1 METFASTSGE
11 IQTYID
17 GNLVKDIGYDAK
29 YDGNVAEIHLRDND
43 EEYYTRLDKESL
55 LKLLNSS
62 HAKGDLMLRLKE
74 EYPIVS
80 TTKESKTK
88 ESKTK
93 ESKTKESKTKKEKR
107 EKREKREKKTRR
119 KKK

>member
-29 YDGNVAEIHLRDND
+29 YDGNVAEIHLRNND
-43 EEYYTRLDKESL
+43 QEYYTTLDKESL

-62 HAKGDLMLRLKE
+62 HAKGDLMLRLEE

-80 TTKESKTK
+80 TSKRKETKESKTK
-88 ESKTK
+88 ES
-93 ESKTKESKTKKEKR
+93 ETKESKTKKEKR
-107 EKREKREKKTRR
+107 GERRKKKTRR
-119 KKK
+119 KK

>member
-1 METFASTSGE
+1 METFATSSGE
-11 IQTYID
+11 MQTYID
-17 GNLVKDIGYDAK
+17 GELVKDIGYDVN
-29 YDGNVAEIHLRDND
+29 YDGDIAEIHLRDND

-62 HAKGDLMLRLKE
+62 HTKGDLMLRLKE

-88 ESKTK
+88 EC
-93 ESKTKESKTKKEKR
+93 KTKK

>member
-1 METFASTSGE
+1 METFATSSGE
-11 IQTYID
+11 MQTYID
-17 GNLVKDIGYDAK
+17 GELVKDIGYDVN
-29 YDGNVAEIHLRDND
+29 YDGDIAEIHLRDND
-43 EEYYTRLDKESL
+43 EEYYTRLEPEAL
-55 LKLLNSS
+55 LQLLNSS

-93 ESKTKESKTKKEKR
+93 K

-119 KKK
+119 KKNKK

>member
-1 METFASTSGE
+1 METFATSSGE
-11 IQTYID
+11 MQTYID
-17 GNLVKDIGYDAK
+17 GELVKDIGYDVN
-29 YDGNVAEIHLRDND
+29 YDGDIAEIYVKEDD
-43 EEYYTRLDKESL
+43 EEYYTRLEPEAL
-55 LKLLNSS
+55 LQLLNSS

-88 ESKTK
+88 K
-93 ESKTKESKTKKEKR
+93 

-119 KKK
+119 KKNKK

>member
-88 ESKTK
+88 EN
-93 ESKTKESKTKKEKR
+93 KTKESKTKKEKR
-107 EKREKREKKTRR
+107 EKREKKTRR

>member
-1 METFASTSGE
+1 METFATSSGE
-11 IQTYID
+11 MQTYID
-17 GNLVKDIGYDAK
+17 GELVKDIGYDVN
-29 YDGNVAEIHLRDND
+29 YDGDIAEIHLRDND
-43 EEYYTRLDKESL
+43 EEYYTRLEPEAL
-55 LKLLNSS
+55 LQLLNSS

-88 ESKTK
+88 ESKI
-93 ESKTKESKTKKEKR
+93 KESKTKKEKR
-107 EKREKREKKTRR
+107 EKREKKTRR

>member
-88 ESKTK
+88 
-93 ESKTKESKTKKEKR
+93 KEKR
-107 EKREKREKKTRR
+107 EKRKKKTRR